1 MGEENFTILKGKQT
15 FAGGIFRSA
24 CMLSWFLVNSD
35 LLSLFECRD
44 SYKKNFYEKNI
55 CNRKITNCIFQ
66 SKSMDWFLYDS
77 GLRYES
83 VNVTEIIVLGGWTS
97 LNQYASFK
105 SLCKHNPVE
114 KNNKLPLLSFTDNQN
129 NIPSSFSKN
138 FVQCLVW
145 NVLKNTCSCPK
156 SFLRQKQ

>member
-35 LLSLFECRD
+35 LLNLFECRD
-44 SYKKNFYEKNI
+44 SYKKNFYEKKL
-55 CNRKITNCIFQ
+55 CNGKITNCIFQ
-66 SKSMDWFLYDS
+66 SKSMGGFLYDS

-83 VNVTEIIVLGGWTS
+83 VNLTEITVLGGWTS

-138 FVQCLVW
+138 FVQWLVW
-145 NVLKNTCSCPK
+145 NVLKNKCSCPK
-156 SFLRQKQ
+156 SLLRQKQ